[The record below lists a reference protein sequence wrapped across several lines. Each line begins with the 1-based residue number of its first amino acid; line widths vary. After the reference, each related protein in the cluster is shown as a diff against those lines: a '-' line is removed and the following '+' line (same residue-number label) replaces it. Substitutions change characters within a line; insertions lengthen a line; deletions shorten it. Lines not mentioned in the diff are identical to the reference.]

1 MSNIPNAITEQE
13 MFDTIDRLGAAK
25 GAGEDSLADLAIA
38 VAKWAK
44 QGTIKRVDP
53 PKKNASGADAIDH
66 ILRIFERFNTAR
78 GNRAIDKRSA
88 GSLSAQVSK
97 LRAFAKLGAR
107 PDVPNGELWLTN
119 IRNLRNELPEKE
131 VKGAYAALY
140 DATMKLKTRKPDEMD
155 EAELIEVISKS
166 PATPDTPIKVY
177 EALVKKFEKVISD
190 GIDNSVE
197 TQTIFDIANA
207 KLTAL
212 KNAMEYQDA
221 LEKIQKFTSA
231 GLPGIPAPVE
241 TPVAEIIRSGERAT
255 PAETAIQ
262 ENTKVKSK
270 K

>member
-1 MSNIPNAITEQE
+1 MTNIPNAITEDE
-13 MFDTIDRLGAAK
+13 MFRVIDELGAAK
-25 GAGEDSLADLAIA
+25 GAGEDSLASLAIA

-44 QGTIKRVDP
+44 QGTIKRVDA
-53 PKKNASGADAIDH
+53 PKKNATGEAAIDYM
-66 ILRIFERFNTAR
+66 LRVFERFNTAR
-78 GNRAIDKRSA
+78 GNRAFDKRSA

-97 LRAFAKLGAR
+97 LRAFGKLGTR
-107 PDVPNGELWLTN
+107 VDMNGELWLTN
-119 IRNLRNELPEKE
+119 VRNLRNEIPEKDA
-131 VKGAYAALY
+131 KGAYAAQY
-140 DATMKLKTRKPDEMD
+140 DATMRLKARKPEEMD

-166 PATPDTPIKVY
+166 PAAPDTPVKVY
-177 EALVKKFEKVISD
+177 ESLVKKFEKVLSD

-241 TPVAEIIRSGERAT
+241 TPVAEIISKDERAT

-262 ENTKVKSK
+262 ENTKVKAK